1 MPEIEI
7 VLVEPLYEGNIG
19 FVARVMKN
27 FGFSRLVLI
36 NPPDIGEE
44 AIARAAHAQDILA
57 GAERRSLQ
65 EVIERSNLLVATTGE
80 VSKSICTSTR
90 MPYYTPEEIR
100 EKILNHSG
108 KIAILFGREN
118 WGLSNEEIRKCDLI
132 CTIPTSADYP
142 IVNISHAVA
151 IVCHELAHLPRGT
164 YPLAN
169 RQELDSFYSHLDA
182 FLDRIEHPDFKRENT
197 LVMLRRIFSRA
208 GLTPREVSTLH
219 GLLRRTEWHLDN
231 KE

>member
-36 NPPDIGEE
+36 NPPDIGDE

-80 VSKSICTSTR
+80 VSKSICTSIR
-90 MPYYTPEEIR
+90 MPYYTPGEIR

-151 IVCHELAHLPRGT
+151 IVCYELAHLPRGT